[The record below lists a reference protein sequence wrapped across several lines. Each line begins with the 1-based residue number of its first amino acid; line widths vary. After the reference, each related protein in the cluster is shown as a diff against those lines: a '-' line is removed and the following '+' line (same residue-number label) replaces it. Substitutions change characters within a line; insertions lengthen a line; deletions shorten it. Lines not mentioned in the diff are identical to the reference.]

1 VDIRD
6 VARRAKVSTATVSR
20 TVNQVATVD
29 AQLAK
34 RVWKAIEELGYYPN
48 RQARALVSGRSRV
61 FGLIVSEITNPFF
74 PEIVQTFET
83 LAVEQHYEILLTSTI
98 HDPKRMELAVRRM
111 IEGRVDGVAILTFGM
126 EEDLLEHLR
135 FRNLPLVFVDIGPKA
150 PRVSNIRVDYADGI
164 RQAVQHLAALRH
176 QRIGFIAG
184 PLRLRSAMARKD
196 AFQASMKEIGLP
208 VKPDFLVEGDH
219 RLEGG
224 KRALKKLAELR
235 ERPTAVLCSNDM
247 TAIGVMREAFELNI
261 KVPQDL
267 SVIGFDD
274 IRMAEFLTPPLTTVQ
289 MSQSELARLAFEAL
303 LKEVKR
309 ETPIPEGSE
318 YVLKTHLVLRNS
330 TTFPSSHTAT
340 GRRTTAKSVRTQA
353 ERWDQIDSATHRL
366 QANDFLLDPPVASA
380 DVRIAAQLF
389 TTADGRADES
399 AADQFARLPP
409 SLVAREEG
417 VQMRDSSQRAVRD
430 FFRLGW
436 RKLPRRT
443 LTSTAERIASW
454 KSGGQ
459 DPANIFNCRQGDI
472 VVNSWKRFANIKRLA
487 MAIEVAMVVR
497 GEDGICLEFSGEQ
510 AAGQGYASEN
520 ADVSNADPLLW

>member
-1 VDIRD
+1 MDIRD

-48 RQARALVSGRSRV
+48 RQARALVSGRSRA

-176 QRIGFIAG
+176 ERIGFIAG

-330 TTFPSSHTAT
+330 TTFPSNRTAT
-340 GRRTTAKSVRTQA
+340 GRRTTAKKRT
-353 ERWDQIDSATHRL
+353 DS
-366 QANDFLLDPPVASA
+366 D
-380 DVRIAAQLF
+380 
-389 TTADGRADES
+389 
-399 AADQFARLPP
+399 
-409 SLVAREEG
+409 
-417 VQMRDSSQRAVRD
+417 
-430 FFRLGW
+430 
-436 RKLPRRT
+436 
-443 LTSTAERIASW
+443 
-454 KSGGQ
+454 
-459 DPANIFNCRQGDI
+459 
-472 VVNSWKRFANIKRLA
+472 
-487 MAIEVAMVVR
+487 
-497 GEDGICLEFSGEQ
+497 
-510 AAGQGYASEN
+510 
-520 ADVSNADPLLW
+520 